1 MRAVV
6 VPVRRL
12 VAAKTRLASLL
23 TPSERGAVALAMAR
37 DVVAASVAQRG
48 WETWVVS
55 ADPAVLGDAER
66 AGAVPVVEEGTGLR
80 AAVGQAERRAV
91 DRGVGELAVI
101 LADLPWI
108 TPASLARSLEPPDA
122 VVGVRAG
129 SDGGTN
135 ALVRRP
141 PTAIPALFGRASF
154 ARHREAAARMGFA
167 LREVHQEELAF
178 DLDRPDDVRRLL
190 ADGRGGRALETC
202 MGIGVAERLDAM
214 PPLVHRSQEGEM
226 QGTVKEFDAQSG
238 TGSLLLDDGTEVTID
253 PASTEGSEI
262 RYLRLGQRV
271 DFDVDEDGERKIA
284 RGLHIVTFA

>member
-12 VAAKTRLASLL
+12 DAAKTRLSPLL
-23 TPSERGAVALAMAR
+23 TPAERGVVALAMAR
-37 DVVAASVAQRG
+37 DVIAACAAQPDWR
-48 WETWVVS
+48 TWVVS
-55 ADPAVLGDAER
+55 ADPAVLAAADR
-66 AGAVPVVEEGTGLR
+66 AGAHPVPEEATGLR
-80 AAVGQAERRAV
+80 TAVGQAERRA
-91 DRGVGELAVI
+91 RALGVSELAVV

-108 TPASLARSLEPPDA
+108 TPSALRRALEPADA
-122 VVGVRAG
+122 VVGVRAR

-141 PTAIPALFGRASF
+141 PTVVPALFGRASF
-154 ARHREAAARMGFA
+154 ARHQEAAARAGRT
-167 LREVHQEELAF
+167 LRRVESEELAF

-190 ADGRGGRALETC
+190 EDGRGGHTVEVCSEL
-202 MGIGVAERLDAM
+202 GVAARLDQ
-214 PPLVHRSQEGEM
+214 RSPVVDRSREGEM
-226 QGTVKEFDAQSG
+226 QGTIKEFDPESG
-238 TGSLLLDDGTEVTID
+238 TGVLLLDDGTEVAID

-271 DFDVDEDGERKIA
+271 DFDVDDDGQRKLA

>member
-1 MRAVV
+1 MRTVV

-12 VAAKTRLASLL
+12 DAAKTRLASLL
-23 TPSERGAVALAMAR
+23 TPAERGAVALAMAR
-37 DVVAASVAQRG
+37 DVIAASAAQSD

-55 ADPAVLGDAER
+55 ADPGVLAAAGG
-66 AGAVPVVEEGTGLR
+66 AGAEPVPEEGTGLR
-80 AAVGQAERRAV
+80 AAVVQAERRARS
-91 DRGVGELAVI
+91 RGVSELAVV

-108 TPASLARSLEPPDA
+108 TPASLRRALEPADSI
-122 VVGVRAG
+122 VGVRAE

-141 PTAIPALFGRASF
+141 PTAIPALFGRLSF
-154 ARHREAAARMGFA
+154 ARHQEAA
-167 LREVHQEELAF
+167 LRAGLTLRGVDSEELAF

-190 ADGRGGRALETC
+190 EDGRAGGTRDVCSQL
-202 MGIGVAERLDAM
+202 GVAARLEARPSAVD
-214 PPLVHRSQEGEM
+214 RRREGEM
-226 QGTVKEFDAQSG
+226 QGTVKEFDPESG
-238 TGSLLLDDGTEVTID
+238 TGVLLLDDGTEVAID

-271 DFDVDEDGERKIA
+271 DFDVDDDGERKLA